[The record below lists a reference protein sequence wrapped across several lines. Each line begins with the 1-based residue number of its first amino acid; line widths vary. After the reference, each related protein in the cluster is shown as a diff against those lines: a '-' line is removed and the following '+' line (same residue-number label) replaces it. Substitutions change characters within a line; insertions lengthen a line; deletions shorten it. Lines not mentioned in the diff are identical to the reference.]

1 MVKVKELKTS
11 QTFIPRTIS
20 NLFRNIQ
27 YPHKKLI
34 RGMPQCVH
42 LICKCLRKK
51 TTLKYITED
60 PIVWISK
67 HDKVWGMPQCA
78 HPLGRWICTNLI
90 PSHLSKASCCMKKP
104 SWMWGLTQTLMPS
117 VTWWNGRPTSHCKN
131 WCHHARIGVCPSMNI
146 TNQQAEGVLD
156 ILDPLHPL
164 SLIVDQRWR
173 DETKNNMR
181 SQYPSRNGALEASRT
196 PISRLSLSEWNAS
209 KQTWDLIASGSS
221 YDLDHNEA

>member
-1 MVKVKELKTS
+1 MGYAPVCTPTGSMNMHESDPEPSLKSKLLYEETKLNVGAY
-11 QTFIPRTIS
+11 S
-20 NLFRNIQ
+20 N
-27 YPHKKLI
+27 
-34 RGMPQCVH
+34 
-42 LICKCLRKK
+42 
-51 TTLKYITED
+51 T
-60 PIVWISK
+60 
-67 HDKVWGMPQCA
+67 
-78 HPLGRWICTNLI
+78 
-90 PSHLSKASCCMKKP
+90 
-104 SWMWGLTQTLMPS
+104 
-117 VTWWNGRPTSHCKN
+117 CKN

-209 KQTWDLIASGSS
+209 KQTWDLIASGWS